1 MLGPAPD
8 ERETW
13 HFEIMNF
20 GGPLGI
26 VRAGTT
32 QGKGRLLAQ
41 MIGGT
46 REAEGR
52 LMAAA
57 PDLLEAAKAML
68 DAIEVPCSKCA
79 HWCDGECCDVS
90 CAVHAALARI
100 EAAVAKAEGRAE
112 E

>member
-20 GGPLGI
+20 GGALGI
-26 VRAGTT
+26 VRAGAEH
-32 QGKGRLLAQ
+32 GKGKLLAQ

-57 PDLLEAAKAML
+57 PDLLEAAQTVLTTLETYCNACERRRGRCFADDCAICAAMVCIK
-68 DAIEVPCSKCA
+68 D
-79 HWCDGECCDVS
+79 
-90 CAVHAALARI
+90 
-100 EAAVAKAEGRAE
+100 AVAKAEGRAE